1 MQTAIDGVI
10 GATVAGLSVASGYR
24 AAVSSTSVAAAWS
37 TRTERLR
44 HRLRILTVIAG
55 SEFKLKYAG
64 SVFGYAWSVIKP
76 LALFTVL
83 YLVFTRVFRL
93 GSISDYY
100 AVSLLIGIVL
110 FGFFSDATSLGMT
123 SLVARESLLR
133 KLVFP
138 RLVIPMAATIT
149 AALTFLVNS
158 VVVVG
163 FVAWEQ
169 ITPRLDW
176 LLVIPL
182 LAELYCFTLGVAL
195 TLATLFVRF
204 RDMGQVWELGL
215 QLLFYASPI
224 IYPIGFLPPFARD
237 LVFLNPFTQVLQDI
251 RALVLYP
258 DLPANTITADQAF
271 ETFGRLIPIGIACAT
286 LVLGL
291 LLFKREE
298 PWFAERV

>member
-1 MQTAIDGVI
+1 
-10 GATVAGLSVASGYR
+10 VAP
-24 AAVSSTSVAAAWS
+24 VSSPSVAATWS
-37 TRTERLR
+37 ARSEGLR
-44 HRLRILTVIAG
+44 HRLRILAVIAG

-64 SVFGYAWSVIKP
+64 SVFGYAWSVVKP

-83 YLVFTRVFRL
+83 YLVFGRVFKL
-93 GSISDYY
+93 GAISNYY

-149 AALTFLVNS
+149 AGLTFLVNA

-169 ITPRLDW
+169 VTPRLDW

-182 LAELYCFTLGVAL
+182 LAELYGFTLGVAL
-195 TLATLFVRF
+195 ILSTLFVRF
-204 RDMGQVWELGL
+204 RDMGQVWELAT

-224 IYPIGFLPPFARD
+224 FYPIGFLPPFMRD

-251 RALVLYP
+251 RAIVLYP
-258 DLPANTITADQAF
+258 DVAGNKITADEAF
-271 ETFGRLIPIGIACAT
+271 ETFGRLIPIGIAVAI
-286 LVLGL
+286 LVIGL

>member
-1 MQTAIDGVI
+1 MDP
-10 GATVAGLSVASGYR
+10 
-24 AAVSSTSVAAAWS
+24 VSSTSVATPWS
-37 TRTERLR
+37 VRSEGLR

-83 YLVFTRVFRL
+83 YLVFARVFKL

-100 AVSLLIGIVL
+100 GVSLLIGIVL

-149 AALTFLVNS
+149 AGLTFLVNA
-158 VVVVG
+158 VVIAG

-169 ITPRLDW
+169 VTPRLDW

-182 LAELYCFTLGVAL
+182 LVELYGFTLGL
-195 TLATLFVRF
+195 TLILTTLFVRF

-258 DLPANTITADQAF
+258 DLPGNTITAADAF
-271 ETFGRLIPIGIACAT
+271 ETFGRLIPIGIAAAT
-286 LVLGL
+286 LVIGL